1 MPMILGPFY
10 AFSLLA
16 GTFNRAMTYALNTTM
31 MTMKRSV
38 QNPVMKSVPKPHPEP
53 PTSAMLKD
61 AGDAF
66 VEHPTHIDTKLKDDE
81 NATKPLSTAS
91 ARDFEDMSQAMQSL
105 FEGKETEQNWDKRR
119 KAIIKISRITHGNGP
134 DDYRPQYITF
144 IKSQLDN
151 ILKVVDSLRTNV
163 STAGLHTLQHIADA
177 LGHGVDFMIDFV
189 AETLI
194 TRCCNTSKVKRDPAI
209 ATFETIIS
217 NATCNKNILHYI
229 VSASEHKDPNART
242 AVSGWLIAIFTKNGR
257 HCDHTGVLDL
267 IEKCIKNGLN
277 DAKPQVRTPMR
288 TTYATY
294 ATMWPDRADRLRDS
308 LDFKTQKML
317 DSNITVEP
325 TKSSLKQQPSI
336 RDIKAAKKKEMDA
349 QENARPESAHS
360 NRPSM
365 KDIKAAKIREMTA
378 KEVPRPPS
386 AQGNK
391 TSVRDARTSKRRE
404 AEEEDTP
411 RPPSA
416 QSSQPLIKDTKTARK
431 RDAAAE
437 DAARPS
443 SAQSTR
449 SSTRDIK
456 TTRKQDADAEDV
468 VHPPPAQSINATGRR
483 DVEAQDTARP
493 MSGQLHPNTY
503 ERKFHILSSA
513 PVRPQRGLIELKR
526 MPHKQAAIVQQKADA
541 ETMDL
546 LQMDDITM
554 KKEADEQVQ
563 DLENAA
569 LQPSSSRREVSQS
582 GTGTTKVSPFEPGQD
597 QQQILVEDA
606 GPSAAAADQKPVRAG
621 MRNRSTTTN
630 VPPVHT
636 EVDKRARKHGDPHK
650 SGPPPSKHGRTHSGG
665 SIQIPEDKASIRQ
678 AGAGKI
684 SQVTKRR
691 SEERMRAG
699 KEVVREAPA
708 GQSGSGKISQ
718 VTKRRSEERMRAG
731 KEVVKEAPA
740 GPSGAGKISQV
751 TKKRS
756 EEKMKVRKEVEHG
769 DLPKN
774 GPSSSKHG
782 RTRSTGSIQIH
793 EDKASAGQ
801 AGTRKISQVTKRRSE
816 ERMKAGKEVV
826 KVPSR
831 RRSIGSSSP
840 PTALREID
848 QLNQILEPIKK
859 EENMRQ
865 KYIST
870 EIAVRNRSIS
880 PNTKDPDKARK
891 QLSNGIEKIRAR
903 TMDDH
908 GYRRLQGLIKAHDGL
923 FQDEEK
929 YDELLLALLDTL
941 ETPNTE
947 RRQPLGGQYDNKFQI
962 LVTIRLMLVHSA
974 KYCAPYHARALS
986 ALLTARRNFE
996 SRCHIVGGLEETA
1009 EEIVG
1014 ACSSTE
1020 VIDPVLDVLE
1030 LQEHDDAGYRAIS
1043 MGLHILS
1050 GLVARIK
1057 GTEIM
1062 DKIQEERLT
1071 HFALKCLRNENL
1083 ETRRATVAFCVELR
1097 RLIDPEEKYFQ
1108 MVAGNDEALK
1118 SLLTYFIATNRRK

>member
-1 MPMILGPFY
+1 
-10 AFSLLA
+10 
-16 GTFNRAMTYALNTTM
+16 M

-38 QNPVMKSVPKPHPEP
+38 QNPVVKSMPKPHTEP
-53 PTSAMLKD
+53 PPFAMLKD

-81 NATKPLSTAS
+81 NATKPLSITS
-91 ARDFEDMSQAMQSL
+91 ARDFEDMSQDMHRL

-119 KAIIKISRITHGNGP
+119 KAIIKISRITHGNGIH
-134 DDYRPQYITF
+134 DYRPQYITF

-177 LGHGVDFMIDFV
+177 LGHGVDFMVDFV

-242 AVSGWLIAIFTKNGR
+242 AVAGWLIAIFAKNGR
-257 HCDHTGVLDL
+257 HCDHASVLDL

-277 DAKPQVRTPMR
+277 DPKPQVRTPMR
-288 TTYATY
+288 TTYAT
-294 ATMWPDRADRLRDS
+294 

-336 RDIKAAKKKEMDA
+336 KDIKAAKKKEMDA
-349 QENARPESAHS
+349 QESARPESAHS
-360 NRPSM
+360 NRPSI
-365 KDIKAAKIREMTA
+365 KDIKAAKIREMKA

-391 TSVRDARTSKRRE
+391 TFVRDARGSKRRE
-404 AEEEDTP
+404 AEVEDAA

-416 QSSQPLIKDTKTARK
+416 QASQPLIKDTKTVRK
-431 RDAAAE
+431 REAVVE
-437 DAARPS
+437 DTARPS
-443 SAQSTR
+443 SAQSAR

-456 TTRKQDADAEDV
+456 TTRKQDANAEDV
-468 VHPPPAQSINATGRR
+468 IRPPPPQSNNATRKR

-493 MSGQLHPNTY
+493 VSSQLYPSTY

-513 PVRPQRGLIELKR
+513 PMRPHRGLIELKR
-526 MPHKQAAIVQQKADA
+526 IPPKQAAFVQQKADA
-541 ETMDL
+541 ETMNI
-546 LQMDDITM
+546 LQTDDITM
-554 KKEADEQVQ
+554 KKEGDKQVQ

-582 GTGTTKVSPFEPGQD
+582 ETGTTKVPPFELGQD
-597 QQQILVEDA
+597 EQQIPVKEAAPLVATDKN
-606 GPSAAAADQKPVRAG
+606 SVRAG
-621 MRNRSTTTN
+621 MRNRSTSTN

-636 EVDKRARKHGDPHK
+636 EVDKRARKHGDLHK
-650 SGPPPSKHGRTHSGG
+650 SGPPVSKHGRTHSGG
-665 SIQIPEDKASIRQ
+665 SIQIHEDNAS
-678 AGAGKI
+678 AGQVGTGKI

-691 SEERMRAG
+691 SEERMKAG
-699 KEVVREAPA
+699 KE
-708 GQSGSGKISQ
+708 I
-718 VTKRRSEERMRAG
+718 
-731 KEVVKEAPA
+731 VKEAPA
-740 GPSGAGKISQV
+740 DHAGVEKISQV

-756 EEKMKVRKEVEHG
+756 EERMKARKEVEHS
-769 DLPKN
+769 DLPGN
-774 GPSSSKHG
+774 RPPPSKHG

-793 EDKASAGQ
+793 EDKASTGQ
-801 AGTRKISQVTKRRSE
+801 AGAGKISQVTKRRSE

-831 RRSIGSSSP
+831 RRSIRSPSP

-880 PNTKDPDKARK
+880 PNTKDPGKART

-903 TMDDH
+903 KMDDY
-908 GYRRLQGLIKAHDGL
+908 GYRRLQGLIKANDDL

-947 RRQPLGGQYDNKFQI
+947 RRQSLGRQYDNKFQI

-1009 EEIVG
+1009 EDIVD

-1057 GTEIM
+1057 GTEIL

-1071 HFALKCLRNENL
+1071 HFALKCLRNESS

-1097 RLIDPEEKYFQ
+1097 RLINPEEKYFQ

-1118 SLLTYFIATNRRK
+1118 SLLTYFIATNRRR